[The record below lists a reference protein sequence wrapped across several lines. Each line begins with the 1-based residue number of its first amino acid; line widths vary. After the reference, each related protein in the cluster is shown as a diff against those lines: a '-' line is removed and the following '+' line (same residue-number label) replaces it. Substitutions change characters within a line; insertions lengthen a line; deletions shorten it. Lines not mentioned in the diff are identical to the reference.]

1 VGGDRARRIGAP
13 GHFTTEEIMETM
25 LSPRIYE
32 LAVEIEA
39 SLQRIHGMLALL
51 GAFDAREDFHSAR
64 DLRMSEEEIR
74 RIMARTRIIVTAAPP
89 DAAEWINARVDQIEA
104 KLDLAHWLE
113 SACEQTRALAA
124 EFVRLMQE
132 AMADCE
138 AYATENFYALKR
150 ASREPGNE
158 HLIPHVQEMQRSL
171 RNIRTKKR

>member
-1 VGGDRARRIGAP
+1 
-13 GHFTTEEIMETM
+13 METM

-74 RIMARTRIIVTAAPP
+74 RILARTRIVVAEAPSE
-89 DAAEWINARVDQIEA
+89 AVAWVNARVDQIELQ
-104 KLDLAHWLE
+104 LDLARWLE
-113 SACEQTRALAA
+113 SACEQTRTLAL
-124 EFVRLMQE
+124 EFVRLMHE

-138 AYATENFYALKR
+138 AYATEHFYALKR

-158 HLIPHVQEMQRSL
+158 HLIPHVQELQRSL
-171 RNIRTKKR
+171 RDIRKKKR

>member
-1 VGGDRARRIGAP
+1 
-13 GHFTTEEIMETM
+13 METM

-51 GAFDAREDFHSAR
+51 GAFDAPEDFHSAR

-74 RIMARTRIIVTAAPP
+74 RILARTRIIVAEAPSE
-89 DAAEWINARVDQIEA
+89 AVAWVNARVDQIEVQ
-104 KLDLAHWLE
+104 LDLARWLE
-113 SACEQTRALAA
+113 SACEQTRALAL

-138 AYATENFYALKR
+138 AYATEHFYALKR

-158 HLIPHVQEMQRSL
+158 HLIPHVQELQRSL
-171 RNIRTKKR
+171 RNIRKKKR